1 MYVGVHQ
8 RIRPSAGSQD
18 MMSHTVLEKSPQTRW
33 PQTNGRF
40 CSFARYFFFVFPM
53 CLNWSLIL
61 LDGNWSLDFGSDPYR
76 SVKMFNYLL
85 LLWGTDMFLGVLTV
99 GSQLFCRGCSNRAS
113 HRMLLRLPQT
123 SFNRP
128 FGFTLLGDC
137 ATMTTDSKWYTLY
150 IFFGQWHVMNGSH
163 CSRFWCFC
171 HDSVLF
177 DLLVFAITVF
187 YMEQLTR
194 LYQSRLIVTFLVTS
208 GRRSGHFA
216 VQHFKIWRYSS
227 MFGWFCVHFWPF
239 LADFT
244 LRSLCTNLLK
254 KHSSKPP
261 CNLPFPAMAPMKS
274 MKAMKAMDT
283 VNLMFSQRCIVL
295 HSIPCPQ

>member
-40 CSFARYFFFVFPM
+40 CSFAKYFFFVFPM
-53 CLNWSLIL
+53 CLNWSLSL

-85 LLWGTDMFLGVLTV
+85 LLWGTDKFLGVLTV

-123 SFNRP
+123 SFNRS

-163 CSRFWCFC
+163 CSRVRCFC

-194 LYQSRLIVTFLVTS
+194 LYQSRLIVTFQKNQWQKKRPFCRTT
-208 GRRSGHFA
+208 
-216 VQHFKIWRYSS
+216 S

-239 LADFT
+239 LAET
-244 LRSLCTNLLK
+244 LLCGLFAQASWNQALEQTSLQFAV
-254 KHSSKPP
+254 H
-261 CNLPFPAMAPMKS
+261 PAMAPMKS